1 MIRNITLRVLAY
13 LLLLIVLVVATCYL
27 LSEGEYIPGVATSI
41 LAVGCCFRVVWNVRS
56 VNRKLAYFF
65 QALENDDYSIH
76 FPEYGGSHSERFLN
90 GVLNRIKDILQNTFL
105 KIFSSINSFEY
116 RGSGSLKGWMSRI
129 LLNEMLKFMK
139 SNSRLNFVEFIP
151 EEMDVPDEYPD
162 TESIPSDV
170 IYDMIRELP
179 DGYRVIFNLY
189 VIEGKSHKEIAD
201 LLGIKANSSASQLH
215 RAKAMLARKL
225 QHYRSLNSITV

>member
-1 MIRNITLRVLAY
+1 M
-13 LLLLIVLVVATCYL
+13 LVSADIDRIDNENDL
-27 LSEGEYIPGVATSI
+27 LSLIKDGDNGAMHI
-41 LAVGCCFRVVWNVRS
+41 LYCRYVRYLTAICS
-56 VNRKLAYFF
+56 RYVS
-65 QALENDDYSIH
+65 DDMD
-76 FPEYGGSHSERFLN
+76 
-90 GVLNRIKDILQNTFL
+90 VKDILQNTFL

-129 LLNEMLKFMK
+129 LLNEMLKFLK
-139 SNSRLNFVEFIP
+139 SNSRFNFVELIP

-179 DGYRVIFNLY
+179 EGYRVIFNLY